1 MLTPSQPQNTN
12 PPQGKTMHILVTDTK
27 GNEHELPAV
36 AEWSA
41 MEVIREGGLPI
52 LAQCGGS
59 CACATCHVYV
69 DPAWADKLPE
79 PNEEEIG
86 MLDGAFDVNA
96 NSRLACQI
104 IMSDKLNGLKIT
116 LAPGSIEE

>member
-1 MLTPSQPQNTN
+1 MRVLLTDME
-12 PPQGKTMHILVTDTK
+12 GKV
-27 GNEHELPAV
+27 HELMATE
-36 AEWSA
+36 EWSV
-41 MEVIREGGLPI
+41 MEIIREGGIPI

-69 DPAWADKLPE
+69 DPEWKAKLPE

-86 MLDGAFDVNA
+86 MLDGAFDVNE

-104 IMSDKLNGLKIT
+104 IFNTNLDGLKVT
-116 LAPGSIEE
+116 LAPGSI